1 MQINQKNPFM
11 KFWLLSPIVFLFA
24 LSCEFFK
31 PKELIEEV
39 PIATVFNGK
48 SLYRSD
54 LEGLFPKN
62 TSSNDSSILT
72 EKYVDDWIKK
82 QLMIAEANEKTQL
95 NEAEIERKVLEYRYV
110 LIVHTF
116 TKNYIDKNLDLYVR
130 DSTIER
136 YYNQKADNFL
146 LKQNIIKCIFAK
158 ISKSAPNLRQ
168 FRRNFRAYPN
178 TNDEDFKSYLTQFSV
193 KSYVEDSVWLPF
205 SELTA
210 GTPLESLNNDT
221 QFLRK
226 TQYSETSDANYT
238 YLLKIFDYKVSE
250 EISPLQF
257 IKDDIVNII
266 INKRKIELKK
276 RLEEK
281 IYDEAIKND
290 RFEIYTD

>member
-1 MQINQKNPFM
+1 M
-11 KFWLLSPIVFLFA
+11 FLFIT
-24 LSCEFFK
+24 SCEFFR
-31 PKELIEEV
+31 PKEIIEEN
-39 PIATVFNGK
+39 PIATIFNGS
-48 SLYRSD
+48 SLYKSD

-62 TSSNDSSILT
+62 TSDRDSSILT

-82 QLMIAEANEKTQL
+82 QLMIAEANERTQL
-95 NEAEIERKVLEYRYV
+95 NEAEIERKVLDYRYA

-116 TKNYIDKNLDLYVR
+116 TKNYIDKNLNVIVR

-136 YYNQKADNFL
+136 YYNEKSDNFL

-158 ISKSAPNLRQ
+158 VPKDAPNLRQ
-168 FRRNFRAYPN
+168 FRRSFRAYPS
-178 TNDEDFKSYLTQFSV
+178 TNLDDFKSFLTQFSL
-193 KSYVEDSVWLPF
+193 KSYVEDSVWIPF

-210 GTPLESLNNDT
+210 GTPLESLKDET
-221 QFLRK
+221 QFLRN

-238 YLLKIFDYKVSE
+238 YLLKIFDFKISE
-250 EISPLQF
+250 EVSPLQF

-290 RFEIYTD
+290 RFEIYTN

>member
-1 MQINQKNPFM
+1 M
-11 KFWLLSPIVFLFA
+11 KFWLLSPIVLFFA

-54 LEGLFPKN
+54 LEGLFPKK

-158 ISKSAPNLRQ
+158 ISKNAPNLRQ